1 MGNLMVKLG
10 GVEVGILTEGLEGVA
25 GGIVGETA
33 GEGPQ
38 TGRGEGF
45 CGLLATG
52 EGERAVFLGFT
63 SLGMNGSGKNRE
75 PGVITKVIWK
85 GTGKIRS

>member
-1 MGNLMVKLG
+1 MGKLMDKLG
-10 GVEVGILTEGLEGVA
+10 GVEVGILTGGLEGIA

-33 GEGPQ
+33 GEGSQ
-38 TGRGEGF
+38 GRRGK
-45 CGLLATG
+45 GLLPTG
-52 EGERAVFLGFT
+52 EGERAVLLGFT

-85 GTGKIRS
+85 GTGKIMS

>member
-10 GVEVGILTEGLEGVA
+10 GVEVGILTGGLEGVA
-25 GGIVGETA
+25 GWIIGEAA
-33 GEGPQ
+33 GEG
-38 TGRGEGF
+38 GGDEGP

-52 EGERAVFLGFT
+52 EGERAVLFGFT

-75 PGVITKVIWK
+75 PGVITKDIWK
-85 GTGKIRS
+85 GTGKIMS